1 MKCRVARFV
10 LRSMSANKIAG
21 ERNTRVLWK
30 GGAVMQENS
39 EEWMQLCEQAA
50 ASEQDPEQLMTLV
63 EQISVL
69 IEAREQRLREG
80 PSRPTA
86 EAPKGSWPPLP
97 H

>member
-1 MKCRVARFV
+1 MQSGTVRATQRIGQRNCERTEHS
-10 LRSMSANKIAG
+10 RSL
-21 ERNTRVLWK
+21 ER
-30 GGAVMQENS
+30 GAVMQENS